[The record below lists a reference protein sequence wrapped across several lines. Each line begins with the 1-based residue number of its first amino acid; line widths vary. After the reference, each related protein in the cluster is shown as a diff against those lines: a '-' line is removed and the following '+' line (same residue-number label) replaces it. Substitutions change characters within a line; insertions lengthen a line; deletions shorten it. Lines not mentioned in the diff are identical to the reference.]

1 MTSKPRYIVHVDMDA
16 FFCSVEQRDNPE
28 HKGKP
33 VIVGADPKDGKGRGV
48 VAACSYEARKYGIHS
63 AMPISTAYK
72 KCPKAVFLRPDM
84 EKYALSS
91 HQIFSIL
98 ERFTPDIEP
107 ISIDEAFMD
116 ITGSYTLF
124 GTPLGTC
131 RKIKAAIK
139 KETGLTA
146 SIGLAPNK
154 MTAKIASDMEKP
166 DGLVEVKPENLLS
179 FLHPLPAGK
188 LWGVGEKTLETF
200 KRIGIFTIGDLAQ
213 RGEEELERLFGKN
226 GQHIWELS
234 NGIDDRS
241 VETIDTIKSISNE
254 HTFEKDVTDT
264 KTILDV
270 LMHLSE
276 KVSMRLRRSDFKGR
290 TITLKIRFSDFKTY
304 TRSTSL
310 EMNTNFVDD
319 IYENVLKKL
328 QQFDTAKRPVRL
340 LGVKV
345 SNLSDTSWQEN
356 LFEGTNDKSLKKERI
371 HKALDSIVDRFGA
384 GAVKRRRI

>member
-1 MTSKPRYIVHVDMDA
+1 
-16 FFCSVEQRDNPE
+16 
-28 HKGKP
+28 
-33 VIVGADPKDGKGRGV
+33 
-48 VAACSYEARKYGIHS
+48 
-63 AMPISTAYK
+63 MPISTAYN

-84 EKYALSS
+84 EKYAMAS

-139 KETGLTA
+139 KETDLTA

-166 DGLVEVKPENLLS
+166 DGLVEVNPVDLLS

-188 LWGVGEKTLETF
+188 LWGVGEKTLEAF

-213 RGEEELERLFGKN
+213 RGEEELERLFGVN
-226 GQHIWELS
+226 GQHVWELS

-241 VETIDTIKSISNE
+241 VETVGTIKSISNE

-304 TRSTSL
+304 TRGISL
-310 EMNTNFVDD
+310 DMNTNFVDD

-328 QQFDTAKRPVRL
+328 QQFNTDKRPVRL

-356 LFEGTNDKSLKKERI
+356 LFEGTNDKSLKKERL

>member
-1 MTSKPRYIVHVDMDA
+1 MTSKTRYIVHVDMDA

-33 VIVGADPKDGKGRGV
+33 VIVGADPKNGKGRGV

-63 AMPISTAYK
+63 AMPISTAYN

-84 EKYALSS
+84 EKYAMAS

-139 KETGLTA
+139 KETDLTA

-166 DGLVEVKPENLLS
+166 DGLVEVNPVDLLS

-188 LWGVGEKTLETF
+188 LWGVGEKTLEAF

-213 RGEEELERLFGKN
+213 RGEEELERLFGVN
-226 GQHIWELS
+226 GQHVWELS

-241 VETIDTIKSISNE
+241 VETVGTIKSISNE

-304 TRSTSL
+304 TRGISL
-310 EMNTNFVDD
+310 DMNTNFVDD

-328 QQFDTAKRPVRL
+328 QQFNTDKRPVRL

-356 LFEGTNDKSLKKERI
+356 LFEGTNDKSLKKERL